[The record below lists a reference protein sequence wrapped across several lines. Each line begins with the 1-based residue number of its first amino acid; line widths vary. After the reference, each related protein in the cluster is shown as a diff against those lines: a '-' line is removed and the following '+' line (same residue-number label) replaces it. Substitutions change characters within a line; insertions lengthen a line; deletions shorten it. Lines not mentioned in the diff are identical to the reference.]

1 MKKEVNN
8 YIKVSIIPKY
18 RYNKKKRRRTWNY
31 YVQKM
36 YQTLTLEEFVNEN
49 KEVLVKGA
57 QKLFNEIRKKNMKE
71 YKNRI
76 SVP

>member
-18 RYNKKKRRRTWNY
+18 RYNKRKRRWTWNY

-36 YQTLTLEEFVNEN
+36 YQTQTLEEFVNEN

-71 YKNRI
+71 YRDRI